1 MSADELRRRALDD
14 INQARDNAV
23 NRVINTT
30 FRPATMGDRSIPAS
44 TSEEIAFQTVEGNAM
59 ARAYTYAIEAINN
72 AYKDMYSSESDKQ
85 PDRPIQKEIY

>member
-1 MSADELRRRALDD
+1 MSADELRRRALED

-23 NRVINTT
+23 NRVINTS

-59 ARAYTYAIEAINN
+59 ARAYAHAIDAINN
-72 AYKDMYSSESDKQ
+72 AYRQMFEPEGGQQ
-85 PDRPIQKEIY
+85 PERPIQKEVY